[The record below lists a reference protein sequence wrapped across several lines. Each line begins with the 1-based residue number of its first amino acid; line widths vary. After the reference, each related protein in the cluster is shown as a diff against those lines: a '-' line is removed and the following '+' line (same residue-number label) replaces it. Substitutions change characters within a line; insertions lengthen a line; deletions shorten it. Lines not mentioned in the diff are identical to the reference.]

1 MEDIVRGVEDAYRE
15 VKMGENEGVVTNT
28 LWYGLRSR
36 ISAIL
41 SREDGKCTKIRL

>member
-36 ISAIL
+36 ISVIL
-41 SREDGKCTKIRL
+41 SREDGKCTRIRL